1 MIGEESAD
9 KAANTSLDL
18 KQVIVQ
24 AGSVGGENLSK
35 DEFTSLGESEVPKEA
50 EAEKV
55 SDREAA
61 DEEMKTENENNE
73 DDKVRNVKNV
83 KIKKVS
89 QY

>member
-24 AGSVGGENLSK
+24 AGSVGGQNLSK
-35 DEFTSLGESEVPKEA
+35 DEFISLGESEVPKV
-50 EAEKV
+50 AEKV
-55 SDREAA
+55 NDREAA

-73 DDKVRNVKNV
+73 DDKVRKVNNV
-83 KIKKVS
+83 KIKKMG
-89 QY
+89 QH